1 MFNIIKDY
9 NELKANEGRWSL
21 LKDAVAGLIG
31 KVTNDEGSRKLLIS
45 KNTTFQLLL
54 FVDIIAILTLTLGS
68 FYLEDNKDED
78 SGFTN
83 SDILKTMYDER
94 DFLSFLAEQLT
105 LEIRNDWK
113 NNLIAK
119 AQQEVEDEV
128 EDV

>member
-119 AQQEVEDEV
+119 AQQEVEDEI

>member
-45 KNTTFQLLL
+45 KNITFQLLL